1 MRRDKVISA
10 ADAARIVLDGDTI
23 ATSGFV
29 GVGFPEALAVALEER
44 FLATG
49 SPRDL
54 TLVYA
59 AGQGDGGDRG
69 LNHLAHEGMLA
80 RVIGGHWGLVPKL
93 GAMARAEQLEAY
105 CLPQGV
111 ISQLFREIA
120 AGRPGLVTTVG
131 LHTFVDPRLEGGR
144 INARATGEVVKRIT
158 IEGEEFLFY
167 PAFPIDV
174 ALVRGTTA
182 DPEGNITMEREA
194 LTLETLSM
202 AQAAKN
208 SDGVVIAQ
216 VERVTERHHGRPHDV
231 VLPGMLVDAVVVA
244 PPHYHPQTFAEDY
257 NAAYSG
263 EVTLPASELAPL
275 PLTPRKVI
283 ARRAAMSLRMNSI
296 VNLGIGIPEGVASVA
311 HEEGILDS
319 ITLTVEPGG
328 IGGIPAGG
336 LSFGA
341 VANAHAVIDQPYQF
355 DFYDGGGLD
364 QAFVGA
370 AEVDAQGNVNVSRFG
385 DRLAGAGGFINIT
398 QNARSLF
405 FLGTFTAGAEV
416 AVDAGRLR
424 VVQES
429 RALKFVER
437 VGQVTFSGPY
447 ARAHCQSVHYITERA
462 VFRLIETGLELLEI
476 APGLNLERDVLEQMA
491 FRPTIAPD
499 LREMDPRIFREG
511 LMELRRCWPVA
522 LEDRVCYDPD
532 ENLAYVNFEG
542 LTLDSD
548 VEVGR
553 LANFLDDRFAA
564 LGRRVHVIVNYDNF
578 ALAPSA
584 GKAFSAMVEHNQ
596 ERYFLSSTRHS
607 TNAFFRRQLAG
618 HLAPAKLERTVYR
631 DIETAKDALRREPSP
646 TT

>member
-10 ADAARIVLDGDTI
+10 ADAARIVVDGVTV

-29 GVGFPEALAVALEER
+29 GIGFPEALAVALEER

-49 SPRDL
+49 SPREL

-59 AGQGDGGDRG
+59 AGQGDGGERG
-69 LNHLAHEGMLA
+69 LNHFAHEGMAA
-80 RVIGGHWGLVPKL
+80 RVIGGHWALVPKL
-93 GAMARAEQLEAY
+93 GAMARAERLEGY

-111 ISQLFREIA
+111 ISHLFREIA
-120 AGRPGLVTTVG
+120 AGRPGLVTNVG

-144 INARATGEVVKRIT
+144 INARATRDVVKRIT
-158 IEGEEFLFY
+158 IGGEDFLFY

-194 LTLETLSM
+194 LTLDTLSM

-216 VERVTERHHGRPHDV
+216 VERVTARHHGRPHDV
-231 VLPGMLVDAVVVA
+231 VLPGVLVDAVVVA
-244 PPHYHPQTFAEDY
+244 PPHHHQQTFAEDY
-257 NAAYSG
+257 NPAYSG
-263 EVTLPASELAPL
+263 EVALPDSALAPL

-283 ARRAAMSLRMNSI
+283 ARRAAMSLRLNSV

-341 VANAHAVIDQPYQF
+341 VANAQAVIDQARQF

-364 QAFVGA
+364 QAFLGA
-370 AEVDAQGNVNVSRFG
+370 AEVDAEGNVNVSRFG

-405 FLGTFTAGAEV
+405 FLGSFAARAKV
-416 AVDAGRLR
+416 AVEDGRLR
-424 VVQES
+424 IVQDS
-429 RALKFVER
+429 RALKFIDR
-437 VGQVTFSGPY
+437 VRQVTFSGPY
-447 ARAHCQSVHYITERA
+447 ARAQCQSVHYITERA
-462 VFRLIETGLELLEI
+462 VFRLTEGGLELIEI
-476 APGLNLERDVLEQMA
+476 APGLALERDVLEQMA

-499 LREMDPRIFREG
+499 LREMDSRIFQEG
-511 LMELRRCWPVA
+511 LMELRRASPIA
-522 LEDRVCYDPD
+522 LEDRVRYDPD
-532 ENLAYVNFEG
+532 ENVAYVNFEG
-542 LTLDSD
+542 LTLDTD
-548 VEVGR
+548 AEVAQ
-553 LANFLDDRFAA
+553 LADFLDERFAA
-564 LGRRVHVIVNYDNF
+564 LGRQVHVIVNYDNF
-578 ALAPSA
+578 ALGPAATES
-584 GKAFSAMVEHNQ
+584 FSAMVARNN
-596 ERYFLSSTRHS
+596 ERYFTSSTRHS

-618 HLAPAKLERTVYR
+618 HLVRAKLERTVYR
-631 DIETAKDALRREPSP
+631 DLQAAKDGLRREPTP
-646 TT
+646 